1 MAKKVNG
8 TFEAVLEK
16 NNVKAGAWLATVQI
30 SYETSPTVTTL
41 RSAWTN
47 ASAGKRWLKEQ
58 VIENTTKK
66 SVKMIA
72 GSTLDEKGK
81 PVLFTGTVSFKV
93 EA

>member
-16 NNVKAGAWLATVQI
+16 NNVKAGAWMATVQI
-30 SYETSPTVTTL
+30 SYESSPTVTTL

-47 ASAGKRWLKEQ
+47 ASAGKRWIKEQ
-58 VIENTTKK
+58 VIQSTTKK
-66 SVKMIA
+66 SVKMVA

-93 EA
+93 DA